1 MDSFYW
7 KHLMC
12 ATISMGSMG
21 DGGLI
26 MTLYDGTMEAI
37 ERIFLN
43 FYSSSQKMAFKSYI
57 DKYFMKCELFGFLFF
72 YSPWRSPA

>member
-1 MDSFYW
+1 MNKFETFLMNASRSCLLMDSFYW

-43 FYSSSQKMAFKSYI
+43 FHSSSQKNCFQI
-57 DKYFMKCELFGFLFF
+57 VH
-72 YSPWRSPA
+72 

>member
-37 ERIFLN
+37 ERFFFL
-43 FYSSSQKMAFKSYI
+43 
-57 DKYFMKCELFGFLFF
+57 LFF
-72 YSPWRSPA
+72 PKNGFQIVH